1 MPTLCPSPAALLVVL
16 PVVLLVLLL
25 CPAAL
30 SCCLPC
36 CPPLQVDDET
46 GGVQGLTMGRIASFY
61 YMKHQTM
68 ATFAQ
73 QLRPGMDVRVRS
85 FLQWLYGCQ
94 PGQPGPPVATWLFG
108 KGFLTIPATSSPSL
122 FPQTWRPTAPATGPC
137 PFAVPAAGA
146 VRCRRVWRA
155 ASAPQRRQ
163 AECGAV
169 AASAV
174 GRGHAHGRWAWAPG
188 SCYWHTP
195 HCMGATPPCVLQVY
209 LKFGC

>member
-1 MPTLCPSPAALLVVL
+1 MSRPRCSACRAACRAA
-16 PVVLLVLLL
+16 

-30 SCCLPC
+30 SCCLSC

-94 PGQPGPPVATWLFG
+94 PGQPGPPVAKWLFG
-108 KGFLTIPATSSPSL
+108 KGFLTIPATCSPSL
-122 FPQTWRPTAPATGPC
+122 FPQTWRPTAPAPATGPC

-174 GRGHAHGRWAWAPG
+174 GRGHAHGRWVCRHQG
-188 SCYWHTP
+188 VCGCRVI
-195 HCMGATPPCVLQVY
+195 HCMGERRCVLCNCVASP
-209 LKFGC
+209 G